1 MLQKY
6 IGGNFD
12 KHITLFGRTQG
23 IFGIEGTKDSQYGET
38 GKET

>member
-1 MLQKY
+1 MLHKI

-12 KHITLFGRTQG
+12 KHITLFGHTQG
-23 IFGIEGTKDSQYGET
+23 TFGIEETKDSQYGET